1 MNQVKSDLKPMS
13 IGDVLDYSVEAFKQN
28 FKGLV
33 LISLIL
39 YVPWIV
45 FYSLTVN
52 IFSGNQIT
60 DLFNMYKDL
69 FNSYMEDSY
78 YIPSSSYTT
87 TNAIVNLM
95 ATLQFIYSI
104 TIKLVLNAAVIKLI
118 YDYAVSGNVEVN
130 TFSDALNLIKGCFKF
145 MPKLMGNA
153 ILFGLIVLAAYF
165 ISALVGGLLI
175 IFPII
180 GIADMNL
187 PRVVLAI
194 IIVLLVLVVIIG
206 VLLCVGFF
214 AAKLIFGANA
224 IVIEGKS
231 VTESL
236 GRSFKLTKGKFWHV
250 IVACLF
256 AILLYYLFNS
266 LLVGA
271 TVLLSLVN
279 KTAYIIINTFAQ
291 MSSSLIEPFFLVFIT
306 IMFINLKIQKEGL
319 DLEIKMRK
327 MIAEEKVRTN
337 NDGETADA

>member
-1 MNQVKSDLKPMS
+1 MNQIRNDLKPMTV
-13 IGDVLDYSVEAFKQN
+13 GDVLDYSVEAFKQN

-60 DLFNMYKDL
+60 ELFNMYKDM
-69 FNSYMEDSY
+69 FSSYMGDSY
-78 YIPSSSYTT
+78 YIPPSSYST
-87 TNAIVNLM
+87 TNIIVNLM
-95 ATLQFIYSI
+95 AILQLFYSI
-104 TIKLVLNAAVIKLI
+104 TIKLVLNAAVIKVI

-130 TFSDALNLIKGCFKF
+130 TFSDALKLIKGCFKF

-153 ILFGLIVLAAYF
+153 ILFALIVLAAYF
-165 ISALVGGLLI
+165 ISALVGVLLI

-180 GIADMNL
+180 GLTSMDL
-187 PRVVLAI
+187 PNVVLAI
-194 IIVLLVLVVIIG
+194 IIVLLILIVIIG
-206 VLLCVGFF
+206 VLLCIGFF

-231 VTESL
+231 VAGSL
-236 GRSFKLTKGKFWHV
+236 SRSFYLTKGKFWHV
-250 IVACLF
+250 VVACLF
-256 AILLYYLFNS
+256 AILIYYLFNS

-279 KTAYIIINTFAQ
+279 KTVYIVINTFAQ
-291 MSSSLIEPFFLVFIT
+291 MSSALLEPFFLVFIT
-306 IMFINLKIQKEGL
+306 IMFINLKIQKEGF

-327 MIAEEKVRTN
+327 MIAEEKVGIN